1 MKKIVLA
8 TQNKHKLSEVRQ
20 MLEPLGYEVLSLG
33 DVSLGNYDVIED
45 GDTFEANA
53 LKKAQEIAALVS
65 LPVLADDSGLMVDA
79 LSGAPGVF
87 SARYAGEGASASDNN
102 IKLLNALLST
112 PDDERTAKFVCV
124 MAYVNPDGGTNIT
137 RGEVKGL
144 IIKDY
149 AGNAGFGYDP
159 IFYVPELGKTYAELL
174 PGEKN
179 GISHRFLALTQMRLY
194 FEGEV

>member
-8 TQNKHKLSEVRQ
+8 TQNQHKLTEVRQ
-20 MLEPLGYEVLSLG
+20 MLEPLGYQVLSLG
-33 DVSLGNYDVIED
+33 DVSLGDYDVVED

-87 SARYAGEGASASDNN
+87 SARYAGEDATASDNN
-102 IKLLNALLST
+102 IKLLNALLGIS
-112 PDDERTAKFVCV
+112 DEKRTAKFVCV
-124 MAYVNPDGGTNIT
+124 MAYVDPDGSMNIT
-137 RGEVKGL
+137 RGEVPGL
-144 IIKDY
+144 IIKEY
-149 AGNAGFGYDP
+149 AGNSGFGYDP

-174 PGEKN
+174 PSEKN
-179 GISHRFLALTQMRLY
+179 SVSHRYLALTQMRLY
-194 FEGEV
+194 FEGKV